1 MNVQTFRPSAKASML
16 VAAVGLVSMVFVST
30 VAVAEKDGDPPKP
43 APESQQKDQSADAGD
58 QALGDRKG
66 EDAGAPTMPS
76 AESDESDKSDN
87 DRILV
92 DYTGRLE
99 DQSGAAISGIF
110 HFSFNLY
117 SDSKSAE
124 PLWSETRY
132 VSVVDGSYTVPLG
145 KTTELQREHISG
157 PRWIGVELVGEGEI
171 LRDKLTIQ
179 SGTAGGDDTS
189 DRALSEKTKRW
200 LNEAAENSDM
210 TFAEV
215 AKRAVFAD
223 RADSAE
229 KVGSLSAEEIERLS
243 NLAMERL
250 GEHIAD
256 PDAHGATG
264 RSLGDQTRVM
274 KQVGGSG
281 GSAYRSECPPG
292 FVVTGIKG
300 GSGDMLDSIA
310 IICRRLQ

>member
-1 MNVQTFRPSAKASML
+1 MNAQNFRPSAKASML
-16 VAAVGLVSMVFVST
+16 VAAAGLVSMVLVST

-43 APESQQKDQSADAGD
+43 TPESQQKADESADAGV
-58 QALGDRKG
+58 QARGDRTG
-66 EDAGAPTMPS
+66 EDAGAPTTPKAGS
-76 AESDESDKSDN
+76 TESDK

-145 KTTELQREHISG
+145 KTKALQREHIAG

-171 LRDKLTIQ
+171 LRDKLSIQ
-179 SGTAGGDDTS
+179 SGAAGDEDAS
-189 DRALSEKTKRW
+189 KDALSEKTKRW

-223 RADSAE
+223 NADSAK
-229 KVGSLSAEEIERLS
+229 KVGSLSADEIERLS

-281 GSAYRSECPPG
+281 GSSYRSECPPG
-292 FVVTGIKG
+292 YVVTGIKG

>member
-1 MNVQTFRPSAKASML
+1 MGK
-16 VAAVGLVSMVFVST
+16 
-30 VAVAEKDGDPPKP
+30 
-43 APESQQKDQSADAGD
+43 
-58 QALGDRKG
+58 
-66 EDAGAPTMPS
+66 DAGAPTMPS
-76 AESDESDKSDN
+76 AKGHESDN

-99 DQSGAAISGIF
+99 DQSGSAISGIF

-171 LRDKLTIQ
+171 LRDKLSIQ
-179 SGTAGGDDTS
+179 SGAAGGDDTS